1 MQMICSLLGKRAE
14 TDVHGLFC
22 NFHSLKRKL
31 CNIKGA
37 PRIKAS
43 GKRVIFKE
51 KILFFLAIGT
61 TLISQK
67 QKKFSEAKGK
77 LLFQGSKMAANL
89 QPLPAIFAHLLSK
102 FKLLCRF

>member
-1 MQMICSLLGKRAE
+1 MQMICSLRGKRAE

-22 NFHSLKRKL
+22 NLYSLKRKL

-43 GKRVIFKE
+43 GKRVNFKE

-61 TLISQK
+61 TDFTK
-67 QKKFSEAKGK
+67 TKKFSEAKGK
-77 LLFQGSKMAANL
+77 VAFSGL
-89 QPLPAIFAHLLSK
+89 QNG
-102 FKLLCRF
+102 R